1 VADIVGRNR
10 NIAGK
15 WTMSGL
21 MLFSPFSIRD
31 VKLRNRVVVPPMHQ
45 YSAVKGFPTDWH
57 LMNAG
62 KFAAGGAGLVVV
74 ESTKV
79 ERRGCGTVGDL
90 GIWDDA
96 FIEPLRRLVKFIN
109 EQGAVAGIQL
119 GHSGRKARAN
129 RPWEGDGPLKR
140 TPDIDDW
147 DAWTPVAPSA
157 IAHSEKWPVPRA
169 LERHEVKDLVQAWG
183 HGARRAHAAGFEV
196 LELHGAHGYL
206 VHEFLSE
213 RSNQRTDEYGG
224 SESNRM
230 RFIIEIAE
238 AVRVHWPDHKPLF
251 VRLSVEDNAGWGPQQ
266 SARLA
271 KILKTRGVDVI
282 DCSSGGITDQA
293 PILGKE
299 IRYSYQVP
307 LSEYVRRHAD
317 IMTMAVGLIIHG
329 DQAEQILRDG
339 QADLIAVGRE
349 ILNNPNWPMDAAL
362 KLGVE
367 GSFRNV
373 PPQFGWWLGTRAKRG
388 FGTQPSTWQV
398 GLQVG
403 SQLGLEETRKVL

>member
-1 VADIVGRNR
+1 
-10 NIAGK
+10 
-15 WTMSGL
+15 MSGL
-21 MLFSPFSIRD
+21 LLFSPMTIRGMT
-31 VKLRNRVVVPPMHQ
+31 LRNRIVVPPMHQ

-96 FIEPLRRLVKFIN
+96 FIAPLSRLAAFIR
-109 EQGAVAGIQL
+109 EQGAAAGIQL
-119 GHSGRKARAN
+119 GHSGRKARAR
-129 RPWEGDGPLKR
+129 RPWEGDGPLQR
-140 TPDIDDW
+140 TTDIDDW
-147 DAWTPVAPSA
+147 DAWSPVAPSA
-157 IAHSEKWPVPRA
+157 IAHSDKWPTPRA
-169 LERHEVKDLVQAWG
+169 LERREVKDLVQAWG
-183 HGARRAHAAGFEV
+183 QAARRAHEAGFEM

-224 SESNRM
+224 SEANRM
-230 RFIIEIAE
+230 RFIAE
-238 AVRVHWPDHKPLF
+238 VTESVRTYWPAEKPLF
-251 VRLSVEDNAGWGPQQ
+251 VRLSVEDKAGWGPEQ

-271 KILKTRGVDVI
+271 SLLKGKGVDVV

-293 PILGKE
+293 PILGAE
-299 IRYSYQVP
+299 IKYSYQVP
-307 LSEYVRRHAD
+307 LSEYIRRHAD

-329 DQAEQILRDG
+329 DQAEQILQNG

-349 ILNNPNWPMDAAL
+349 ILNNPNWPLDAAL

-367 GSFRNV
+367 GPFRNV
-373 PPQFGWWLGTRAKRG
+373 PPQFGYWLGVRARRG

-398 GLQVG
+398 GLQP
-403 SQLGLEETRKVL
+403 GLDTRP